1 MLDVINAI
9 LRFLQDYPDIFFA
22 VLGYFNGYL
31 FRDIH
36 VLKIIAIIVVVP
48 YCVDMLIGINWVLTA
63 TLPFLLGAVL
73 GYWGID
79 QSQYRVMAAINF
91 GRNLIGRSW
100 WVAMNKT
107 ELIFTGIV
115 AFALGYGLGY
125 FAKHIGDLAR
135 RWGIFT
141 VFLFPIIFIVL
152 LSGAEAICQRNNV
165 LLSLIFAAGF
175 VIKMVRR

>member
-1 MLDVINAI
+1 
-9 LRFLQDYPDIFFA
+9 
-22 VLGYFNGYL
+22 
-31 FRDIH
+31 
-36 VLKIIAIIVVVP
+36 
-48 YCVDMLIGINWVLTA
+48 
-63 TLPFLLGAVL
+63 
-73 GYWGID
+73 
-79 QSQYRVMAAINF
+79 
-91 GRNLIGRSW
+91 
-100 WVAMNKT
+100 MNKT